1 MRKLK
6 LILLTLSFM
15 SCGDYSCKNE
25 VISEFLLEFAIDNE
39 YNYCQ
44 LYSESSKGD
53 LESIKEISLLSFY
66 DGLVYEHGLVLISLI
81 NKLGEDKYLESLTDT
96 DIDER
101 KKICSYLRAGL
112 NHGNIKEATE
122 FSKIFKFCTGGF

>member
-6 LILLTLSFM
+6 LILLTLSFI

-25 VISEFLLEFAIDNE
+25 VISESLLEFAINNE

-44 LYSESSKGD
+44 LYSESLKGD
-53 LESIKEISLLSFY
+53 LQSIKEISLLSFY
-66 DGLVYEHGLVLISLI
+66 DGLVYEHGWVLIHLI
-81 NKLGEDKYLESLTDT
+81 NALGEEKYLKSLTDT
-96 DIDER
+96 DLNER

-112 NHGNIKEATE
+112 YQGNIKETRE
-122 FSKIFKFCTGGF
+122 FSKIFKFCTGGG